1 MKVPDSDP
9 STRDQSPQLFHFDV
23 MAPSSKTAEAPS
35 LQLVPIQQVAE
46 DKTALVNYDL
56 DTFGNTFTHYR
67 SFYRMS
73 RDQDKEARVTAYKEL
88 MNFRTQDSGLR
99 TEAEFI
105 QHEYIQYCYSS
116 GIHKYVNIG

>member
-1 MKVPDSDP
+1 
-9 STRDQSPQLFHFDV
+9 

-35 LQLVPIQQVAE
+35 LQLVPIQVAE

-56 DTFGNTFTHYR
+56 DTFGNTFTHYT